1 MDNYVT
7 PTCWDWYPGQ
17 SPWRDQHFP
26 YTWHGGEFVVYEWHA
41 SVNALS
47 REAKTRLMCPTD
59 MESDQ
64 EMLAKILGVEYGPM
78 EVDFGSVPF
87 FFFNWTQH

>member
-1 MDNYVT
+1 M
-7 PTCWDWYPGQ
+7 
-17 SPWRDQHFP
+17 
-26 YTWHGGEFVVYEWHA
+26 VYEWHA

-87 FFFNWTQH
+87 FSSTGPSISRL

>member
-7 PTCWDWYPGQ
+7 PSCWDWYPGQ
-17 SPWRDQHFP
+17 SPWRDKKFP
-26 YTWHGGEFVVYEWHA
+26 YAWHGGEFVVYEWHA

-64 EMLAKILGVEYGPM
+64 EMLAKILGVEYAPM
-78 EVDFGSVPF
+78 VVDFGRTWT
-87 FFFNWTQH
+87 WTQLLAG